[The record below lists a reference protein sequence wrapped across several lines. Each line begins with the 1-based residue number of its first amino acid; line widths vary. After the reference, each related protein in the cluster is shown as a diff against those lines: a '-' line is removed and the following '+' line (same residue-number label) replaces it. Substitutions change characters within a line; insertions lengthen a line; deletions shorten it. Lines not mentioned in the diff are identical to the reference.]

1 MKRSLGLLL
10 AAASSLLI
18 ASPSLACTPSPM
30 SSSDGKRIE
39 EAGFV
44 ELGGIE
50 QWVTI
55 RGADRA
61 NPVLLHVHGGPGF
74 AFSAFIDEFAP
85 YEADFTVV
93 QWDERGAGCTFGR
106 HGAET
111 PDLTFERLALDGI
124 ELAVHL
130 KRRLGKDKI
139 IVLAHSAGS
148 VIGTEMV
155 KRAPEHFAAYVGV
168 GQFASFVG
176 TVQAQYAYLRR
187 VAETA
192 NDAELRARLDA
203 IGAVDSPTLQHFSA
217 INGLLN
223 SRVPPVD
230 AATMQRLQSRMP
242 AVMKQEE
249 LASWRAGQQASVRW
263 LLPQIAATSLVE
275 TTPRLTV
282 PFILIQGADDL
293 FTPTNLAVA
302 YYTGVEA
309 PAKELVVISGAG
321 HFPQLTH
328 SQQVLAALLRAA
340 RAYTPQ

>member
-1 MKRSLGLLL
+1 MKRSLGFLL
-10 AAASSLLI
+10 APVLSLLI
-18 ASPSLACTPSPM
+18 AGPALACTPQ
-30 SSSDGKRIE
+30 SSGNGKRIE

-44 ELGGIE
+44 ELGGLE

-74 AFSAFIDEFAP
+74 AFSAFTEEFSL

-111 PDLTFERLALDGI
+111 PDVTLERLALDGI
-124 ELAVHL
+124 ELAGHL
-130 KRRLGKDKI
+130 KHRLGKDKI

-148 VIGTEMV
+148 IIGTDMV

-168 GQFASFVG
+168 GQFASFAG

-203 IGAVDSPTLQHFSA
+203 IGSVDLPTVQHFLA
-217 INGLLN
+217 INALLN
-223 SRVPPVD
+223 ARVPPVD
-230 AATMQRLQSRMP
+230 AAALERLQSRMP
-242 AVMKQEE
+242 ALMKLEE

-263 LLPQIAATSLVE
+263 LLPGIAAMSLVA
-275 TTPRLTV
+275 TTPRLAV
-282 PFILIQGADDL
+282 PFILIQGADDV
-293 FTPTNLAVA
+293 FTPTPLAIA

-309 PAKELVVISGAG
+309 PAKELVVVQSAG

-328 SQQVLAALLRAA
+328 AQSVLAALVRAA
-340 RAYTPQ
+340 RAHALQ